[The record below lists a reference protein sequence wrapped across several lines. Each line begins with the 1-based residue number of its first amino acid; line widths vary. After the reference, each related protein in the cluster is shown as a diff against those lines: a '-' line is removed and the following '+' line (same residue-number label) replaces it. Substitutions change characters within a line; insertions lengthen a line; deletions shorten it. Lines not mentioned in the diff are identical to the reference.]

1 MAAESKNQK
10 IFWLHVA
17 RLRSTTNAVTVHSPK
32 KEVNALKVKNTRHVS
47 PTKEPTNKVCT
58 SRLFK
63 NRKEIDMKT
72 FNGKAIYNPSGKAKE
87 YSYWACNFYKG
98 CSNGCTYCY
107 LKKGV
112 LAHAMGGDKPEL
124 KACFK
129 DEVHALQVFE
139 KELLQ
144 NIDELRK
151 HGLFFTF
158 TSDPM
163 LKETIKLTFT
173 AVQKCIFYDI
183 PVKILTK
190 VADFGEWWF
199 SQLTSES
206 SIKEQLLHLAYTQ
219 NVAFGFT
226 LTGHDELEAGA
237 STNAERIK
245 SMKILHEAGYK
256 TFASIEPIIYLYD
269 SYDMIRQTLG
279 FCDLYKI
286 GLLSGGK
293 YDIDTLRLFVETIPA
308 KAAVYNAK
316 IYFKD
321 SLLKYA
327 KINRDDLP
335 GNCVSRKYNLFT
347 GLGECLFDCLGCGE
361 EFDIEEMTE
370 DAGGNMFCPQCW
382 KELAPAMQAE
392 YEELK
397 ANGEIE

>member
-1 MAAESKNQK
+1 MPKLAAESKNQK
-10 IFWLHVA
+10 IFWLHA
-17 RLRSTTNAVTVHSPK
+17 TRLRSTTNVVTVRSPK
-32 KEVNALKVKNTRHVS
+32 REFNALKVKNTLHVL

-63 NRKEIDMKT
+63 NRKEIKSMKT

-87 YSYWACNFYKG
+87 YSEWACNFYKG

-112 LAHAMGGDKPEL
+112 LKPTLGGDKPTL
-124 KACFK
+124 KKCFNN
-129 DEVHALQVFE
+129 EVHALEVFE

-163 LKETIKLTFT
+163 LP
-173 AVQKCIFYDI
+173 KCISLTKSAIQLCCSYKVS
-183 PVKILTK
+183 VKILTK
-190 VADFGEWWF
+190 RSDWIDDFR
-199 SQLTSES
+199 LYTT
-206 SIKEQLLHLAYTQ
+206 KENMLKYI
-219 NVAFGFT
+219 AFGFT
-226 LTGHDELEAGA
+226 LTGHDELEPGA
-237 STNAERIK
+237 STNAERIAA
-245 SMKILHEAGYK
+245 MKVLHEAGFN

-293 YDIDTLRLFVETIPA
+293 YDVETLKLFVETIPA
-308 KAAVYNAK
+308 KAAVHNAK

-327 KINRDDLP
+327 KINRDDLT
-335 GNCVSRKYNLFT
+335 GNCVSRKYNMFT
-347 GLGECLFDCLGCGE
+347 GLGECLFECLGCGE

-382 KELAPAMQAE
+382 KELAPAMKAE